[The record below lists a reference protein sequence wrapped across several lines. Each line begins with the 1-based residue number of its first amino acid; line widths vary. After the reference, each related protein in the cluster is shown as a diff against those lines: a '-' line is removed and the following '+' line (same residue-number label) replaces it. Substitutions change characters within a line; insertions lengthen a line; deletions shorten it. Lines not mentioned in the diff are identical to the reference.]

1 MPLTTENHFV
11 CGFKE
16 PDGQPCKVDF
26 YYQPGQPPAPGMP
39 AQMPNWPPA
48 IQLALSKAVAVTHL
62 ISGNTTF
69 YCCDEHAIEAIG
81 MGQHLPAMPPKI
93 TPATEADMN
102 AAKRG
107 MKVVQDMREAK
118 PS

>member
-1 MPLTTENHFV
+1 VPLTTENHFV

-16 PDGQPCKVDF
+16 PNGEPCKVDF
-26 YYQPGQPPAPGMP
+26 YYDPGAKDRTPQ
-39 AQMPNWPPA
+39 WPPA
-48 IQLALSKAVAVTHL
+48 IQVALTKAIAVTMPLTGH
-62 ISGNTTF
+62 TTF

-81 MGQHLPAMPPKI
+81 MGQHLPSMPPKI

-107 MKVVQDMREAK
+107 MKAVQDMREAK